1 MADELSRE
9 VVRELRWIRLILAGI
24 FLVLLCR
31 ICQVEINRWQDSH
44 YATPK
49 VSQEL
54 RDMQGEAWAIQKGAA
69 DQRNPRP

>member
-1 MADELSRE
+1 MDSAHLGGGFSSFSSAGFA
-9 VVRELRWIRLILAGI
+9 RW
-24 FLVLLCR
+24 
-31 ICQVEINRWQDSH
+31 EINRWQDSH